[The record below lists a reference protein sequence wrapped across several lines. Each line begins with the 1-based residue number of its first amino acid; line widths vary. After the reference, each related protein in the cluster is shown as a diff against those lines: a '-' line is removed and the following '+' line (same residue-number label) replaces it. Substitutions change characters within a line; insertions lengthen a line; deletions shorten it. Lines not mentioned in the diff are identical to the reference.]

1 MPTRRPFDH
10 ISSTKFRIEIEGVTQ
25 GAFTSVDG
33 LEGTTDVVTFVD
45 GSGMDVRKRPGRTT
59 YTNIVLRRGYVNSD
73 ELWRWY
79 QRVIDGQVE
88 RRAGS
93 IIVCDETLQEIFRYN
108 FYEAWPC
115 RWKGLVMHA
124 DVPGTLVE
132 EIEIVTEKVE
142 RA

>member
-1 MPTRRPFDH
+1 MPTRRNFDH
-10 ISSTKFRIEIEGVTQ
+10 ISSTKFKIEIEGIQ
-25 GAFTSVDG
+25 EGQFTSVDG
-33 LEGTTDVVTFVD
+33 LEATTDVVTFVD
-45 GSGMDVRKRPGRTT
+45 GADTYVRKRPGRTS
-59 YTNIVLRRGYVNSD
+59 YANIVLRRGYVNSD
-73 ELWRWY
+73 TLWNWFR
-79 QRVIDGQVE
+79 RTIDGQVD
-88 RRAGS
+88 RRSGS

-108 FYEAWPC
+108 FFEAWPC